1 MTASTCPGVEQTPG
15 DAGLVADDA
24 DRDACRADTLQRLR
38 RAGHGAHRVGVA
50 VVGDVDDEGAVAV
63 EQHRTGPGAHGPGA
77 HHGPRDP
84 ARSAPR
90 RCVERVA
97 RGPRRFVGGGPGYT
111 PRDRDRAG
119 PVRSNPDVTAL
130 EGTALI
136 RTQRPED
143 RGPGA
148 PRDVEVR
155 VLAQPEALVTVRT
168 VAGDLAARAEFP
180 LDAVDDL
187 RLAVDE
193 ACTCLAG
200 LARPGTKLTVTFTV
214 DDDRITVTS
223 SVSTTGPT
231 GLPTTTFAWRVLTV
245 LADDVRVLSEAPTA
259 PGEAHR
265 LALRMTLVR
274 PALGASLGDVDE
286 VPPRDAAVS
295 FMPERPGRPGP

>member
-1 MTASTCPGVEQTPG
+1 M
-15 DAGLVADDA
+15 
-24 DRDACRADTLQRLR
+24 
-38 RAGHGAHRVGVA
+38 
-50 VVGDVDDEGAVAV
+50 
-63 EQHRTGPGAHGPGA
+63 
-77 HHGPRDP
+77 
-84 ARSAPR
+84 
-90 RCVERVA
+90 
-97 RGPRRFVGGGPGYT
+97 
-111 PRDRDRAG
+111 
-119 PVRSNPDVTAL
+119 TAL

-136 RTQRPED
+136 RTQPPED

-193 ACTCLAG
+193 ACTCMAG

-274 PALGASLGDVDE
+274 PALGDPLGVADDH

-295 FMPERPGRPGP
+295 FMPERPGSPGP